1 MRVDVRGVLFFFLPS
16 RRVLGGGVSACFGSG
31 CFEPGCDCA
40 AGAVCVC
47 VCGGGDCGEDWAH
60 PSPAGARISAT
71 ARHAHT
77 LARLTFVVD

>member
-47 VCGGGDCGEDWAH
+47 GGGDCGEDWAH

-71 ARHAHT
+71 ATHAHT